1 MRLLDSI
8 QRLRFI
14 GEADR
19 LCLMK
24 LAEQLTL
31 GNVVLF
37 AGAGLS
43 FNARSR
49 DGGSNRMLGWRRL
62 AKKLRDE
69 LGESLHDEPDALKIA
84 DYFEAKY
91 GRKAL
96 VDAVMDAVRD
106 HDHLPGPVHRRLVE
120 LNFKEIITTNFDTL
134 IERAFEEQHISP
146 QVVASGADLVRRRR
160 PPRVIKMNGCF
171 RISPSQIVISGND
184 FLAYSS
190 SHQLIEAFVTRC
202 FVEGQVLFVGFSLE
216 DPSFR
221 AINENVLRTLGEDC
235 PQAYS
240 IQFGATKP
248 QINHWY
254 NRKVQIIDLHSGEP
268 GGGSPEERLYQ
279 VFSAFV
285 KIRRDL
291 RWPDRRDRKPVSL
304 RQMARFTVSGRA
316 GEPAKG
322 EEPEV
327 DGFTAFWS
335 DWWSGLG
342 CESVPGDQ
350 LPGLQRVLRQL
361 HRDQVASGD
370 RRPPWKL
377 MVDLLNRVRL
387 SEDRGVWQEQEES
400 SRLWP
405 VRLAAGRWKT
415 LEPLLDDLLRIP
427 GGMAEAA
434 GHRLVRAKLAT
445 LVAQLSLELLIRVA
459 DSADERHEAGSR
471 LIEAARRLF
480 GLSPAHRL
488 EEPWL
493 GRFDALA
500 IDDMGLRSCFLN
512 LMCLLAPLSM
522 IRDLAR
528 TWTGPLQESDLL
540 ETGGDIRRFDPTPDE
555 LRIPLLGFDGVLHQ
569 GSHLY
574 SRAANSLWSRQVQAE
589 ELGHEGL
596 REGVEIAFRYRY
608 LMQAAGSERI
618 KGWTTAQ
625 LQEERLALVLSRLFL
640 EPRVVEPRPTESGRA
655 RSRDELGHLLLELY
669 RGWVYGSRRPGSLRR
684 AWSSARWEMDHD
696 SGTSGVPWEALL
708 LLTLPIDGRS
718 MVAEYRRMLREAWQ
732 KEQVDLELLIQLISL
747 RLHDTGFEGFAR
759 LPGEL
764 ELGEAA
770 TGRSAATNGLPHI
783 FHFEKDLAE
792 LTWWVCEQAA
802 AEAEGEEIR
811 RLLVDALSE
820 PVGQWIFTTASRES
834 RNALSRALGILW
846 KLHPERIGEVIR
858 RQTTSHLHQPE
869 NVLGIL
875 TRLAPVSADR
885 MVDGERVFS
894 LVRLLRRSRI
904 DIPPD
909 SRLWL
914 VDWACFQT
922 LEGVDLGDLAGWI
935 VDWLVEGVEN
945 QSFVWLAL
953 AAKVELC
960 NGLRVRVEEELNR
973 RTGASYAPTQPV
985 RSFFRCVAGFLGEI
999 ETAAPE
1005 RWRWAGGPHLGH
1017 LVPFARHFDEKR
1029 LEQILGSMD
1038 LLDPYYQEPAAEL
1051 LAALL
1056 QHAKTDLQERYQ
1068 DFWLEHLE
1076 TLLQAGS
1083 TGNGALGSVAAQLS
1097 DSGRLRLQNNLL
1109 VQAIGR
1115 GPRLAGSKAVENIVR
1130 TLLEAPAGCL
1140 GDLEEGLVGLIGSDR
1155 SEVAKASLEATVGP
1169 LWALEG
1175 FTERQHARLRRAR
1188 VVAET
1193 RGGFRTTSRFAS
1205 QLRRLPVS

>member
-1 MRLLDSI
+1 MRLLDPI
-8 QRLRFI
+8 ARLTFI

-62 AKKLRDE
+62 ARKLRDE
-69 LGESLHDEPDALKIA
+69 LGESLHEEPDALKIA

-106 HDHLPGPVHRRLVE
+106 HDHIPGPVHRRLVE

-216 DPSFR
+216 DPAFR

-240 IQFGATKP
+240 IQFGSTKP

-268 GGGSPEERLYQ
+268 GGGTPEERLYQ

-316 GEPAKG
+316 GSPSAG
-322 EEPEV
+322 DEPEV
-327 DGFTAFWS
+327 DGFATFWS
-335 DWWSGLG
+335 DWWSSLG
-342 CESVPGDQ
+342 CEPVSREK
-350 LPGLQRVLRQL
+350 LPGLERVLRQL
-361 HRDQVASGD
+361 HCDQVASGD
-370 RRPPWKL
+370 RRPAWQL
-377 MVDLLNRVRL
+377 VVDLLNRVRM
-387 SEDRGVWQEQEES
+387 SEDRGVWQEQGTS
-400 SRLWP
+400 GQLWP
-405 VRLAAGRWKT
+405 VRLATGRWKA
-415 LEPLLDDLLRIP
+415 LEPLLDDLLQIP
-427 GGMAEAA
+427 SGTALAA
-434 GHRLVRAKLAT
+434 SARLVRAKLAT
-445 LVAQLSLELLIRVA
+445 LAAQLSLELLIRVA
-459 DSADERHEAGSR
+459 DSAAERHEAGRR
-471 LIEAARRLF
+471 LVKAARRLF
-480 GLSPAHRL
+480 GLPRARHEGEL
-488 EEPWL
+488 WL

-540 ETGGDIRRFDPTPDE
+540 ETGDDARRFDPTPDE

-574 SRAANSLWSRQVQAE
+574 SRAANSLWSRQVQME

-618 KGWTTAQ
+618 KAWTTAQ

-640 EPRVVEPRPTESGRA
+640 EPRVVEPRPAESGRT
-655 RSRDELGHLLLELY
+655 RSRDELGHLLLELH

-684 AWSSARWEMDHD
+684 AWSSARWEMDHK

-732 KEQVDLELLIQLISL
+732 REQVDLELLIQLVAL
-747 RLHDTGFEGFAR
+747 RLHETGFEGFAR

-764 ELGEAA
+764 ESGEVA
-770 TGRSAATNGLPHI
+770 TGRPAAANGLPHI
-783 FHFEKDLAE
+783 FHFERDLAE

-811 RLLVDALSE
+811 RLLVDALAES
-820 PVGQWIFTTASRES
+820 VGRWIFSTGSRES

-846 KLHPERIGEVIR
+846 QMHPERIGEVIR
-858 RQTTSHLHQPE
+858 EQTTSHLHQPE

-875 TRLAPVSADR
+875 TRLAPISADR
-885 MVDGERVFS
+885 MVEGERVFS
-894 LVRLLRRSRI
+894 LVRLLQRSRI
-904 DIPPD
+904 DIPSD

-914 VDWACFQT
+914 VDWACYQSP
-922 LEGVDLGDLAGWI
+922 EGVDLGDLASWI
-935 VDWLVEGVEN
+935 VEWLVEGVEN
-945 QSFVWLAL
+945 QSFAWLAL

-960 NGLRVRVEEELNR
+960 SGLRSRVEEELSHK
-973 RTGASYAPTQPV
+973 TGASSSPAEPV
-985 RSFFRCVAGFLGEI
+985 RDFFRCVAGFLREI
-999 ETAAPE
+999 ETTAPG
-1005 RWRWAGGPHLGH
+1005 RWGRAGGTHLAH
-1017 LVPFARHFDEKR
+1017 LVPFVEHFDEER
-1029 LEQILGSMD
+1029 LEQILGSVD
-1038 LLDPYYQEPAAEL
+1038 LRDPYYQEPAAEL

-1056 QHAKTDLQERYQ
+1056 QRAEKGLRERYHGS
-1068 DFWLEHLE
+1068 WLEHLE
-1076 TLLQAGS
+1076 ALLQTGT
-1083 TGNGALGSVAAQLS
+1083 TGNGALGPVAAQLS
-1097 DSGRLRLQNNLL
+1097 DPGRRHLQTNLL

-1130 TLLEAPAGCL
+1130 TLLEAPVGHLC
-1140 GDLEEGLVGLIGSDR
+1140 DLEEGLVGLIGSDR
-1155 SEVAKASLEATVGP
+1155 SEVAKASLEAAVGP
-1169 LWALEG
+1169 LWSLEG
-1175 FTERQHARLRRAR
+1175 FPDRQRARLRRAR
-1188 VVAET
+1188 IIAQT

-1205 QLRRLPVS
+1205 QLRRLPE